1 MSQQAVF
8 RRVLTARAA
17 PLIRT
22 GFPAAAHHGM
32 MRLSMRYSTALPS
45 ITQAS
50 FWESMIPKPFRRH
63 GKRVKVKS
71 LKKKEWNPATFFIII
86 LLLIGSMSIQMI
98 ALKNDF
104 AAFTRRADAKIDL
117 LREVIQRVQNGE
129 EVDVEGLLGTGDAEK
144 ELEWEEVLKEIEK
157 EDELWIAARKKKPVQ
172 RAPIRGEEQA
182 SAPVVDTK
190 PVADAPKASSTSSA
204 AAPRGFY

>member
-1 MSQQAVF
+1 MSQQAIL
-8 RRVLTARAA
+8 RRVFAARAA

-22 GFPAAAHHGM
+22 ALPAAARYGI
-32 MRLSMRYSTALPS
+32 MRYSTALPS

-63 GKRVKVKS
+63 GKRIKVKS
-71 LKKKEWNPATFFIII
+71 AKKKEWNPATFFIII

-104 AAFTRRADAKIDL
+104 TAFTRRADAKIDL

-172 RAPIRGEEQA
+172 RSPIRGEEQV
-182 SAPVVDTK
+182 SAPVVDAK
-190 PVADAPKASSTSSA
+190 PAADAPKDTSTSTS